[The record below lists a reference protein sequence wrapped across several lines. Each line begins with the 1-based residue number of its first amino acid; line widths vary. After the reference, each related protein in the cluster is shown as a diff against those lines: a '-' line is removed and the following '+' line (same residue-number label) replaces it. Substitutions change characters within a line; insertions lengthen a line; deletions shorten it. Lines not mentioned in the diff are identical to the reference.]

1 MTTSK
6 RIQMRQVLSRVSCI
20 ALVAMAGAAFS
31 SLPATA
37 QSVTQAEFDGAKA
50 RVNLSARLR
59 TLNEKL
65 AGSACRVSAN
75 PQNQDARTDLDAA
88 NKEYA
93 QIMKAL
99 RESDSA
105 IGIPTPERK
114 PRILSKIW
122 DIELQRVKVAYA
134 ANQILKD
141 VSVPANVDVISE
153 LTAADALASD
163 LGEIESEI
171 VARYTN
177 PNELLTG
184 DAFTIS
190 LMARQRK
197 ITQEIS
203 KLTCAVATKQPDF
216 GSLDELEDTM
226 GLFDRSLAALENGLP
241 AVGISPPPSEFIAE
255 RLSTLRAHWL
265 DISATAIAATKSAD
279 TLQASTE
286 TYDALHTEINNLVT
300 LYMLSTQ
307 GQDDLYT
314 VPLKNYAETKAA
326 KWMENPDLIAAL
338 KAQNAENAAIS
349 AERILALD
357 QQWRAEVKS
366 DGAQPL
372 VSSTMERPV
381 SKWLYEQQVLS
392 GGLVNEIFVMDNR
405 GLNVAQSAV
414 TSDYW
419 QGDEAKWQKTF
430 GDGSG
435 NVHIAEVEFD
445 DSTGTFQSQISM
457 AIRDPANGELIGAVT
472 IGVNVQ
478 LFL

>member
-1 MTTSK
+1 MTNSK
-6 RIQMRQVLSRVSCI
+6 LSEMRQALSRVSCI
-20 ALVAMAGAAFS
+20 ALVAMTGTTFS
-31 SLPATA
+31 ASFAEA
-37 QSVTQAEFDGAKA
+37 QAVTQVEFDGAKA

-59 TLNEKL
+59 TLNEKM
-65 AGSACRVSAN
+65 AGSACRVAADN
-75 PQNQDARTDLDAA
+75 QNQDARADLDAT

-93 QIMKAL
+93 QIMRAL
-99 RESDSA
+99 RESDIS
-105 IGIPTPERK
+105 IGVPTPERK

-122 DIELQRVKVAYA
+122 EIELQWVQVKYA
-134 ANQILKD
+134 ANQILQDDRIPKY
-141 VSVPANVDVISE
+141 VDVISK
-153 LTAADALASD
+153 LTAIDALAQD
-163 LGEIESEI
+163 LDEIESEI

-203 KLTCAVATKQPDF
+203 KLTCAVATNQPAF
-216 GSLDELEDTM
+216 GSLEKLEETM
-226 GLFDRSLAALENGLP
+226 GLFDRSLSALENGLP
-241 AVGISPPPSEFIAE
+241 AVGISPPPTQFVAD
-255 RLSTLRAHWL
+255 RLSNLRTEWL
-265 DISATAIAATKSAD
+265 QISNNAIAAAKSAD
-279 TLQASTE
+279 KLQATTD
-286 TYDALHTEINNLVT
+286 TYDAFHTEINNLVT

-307 GQDDLYT
+307 GQNDLYT
-314 VPLKNYAETKAA
+314 VPLKAYAENEVM
-326 KWMENPDLIAAL
+326 KWLEDPELIAAI
-338 KAQNAENAAIS
+338 KAQNLANASITAEKI
-349 AERILALD
+349 IALD

-366 DGAQPL
+366 DGEQQL
-372 VSSTMERPV
+372 VSATMALPV
-381 SKWLYEQQVLS
+381 SKWLYEKQILS
-392 GGLVNEIFVMDNR
+392 SGLINEIFVMDNR

-457 AIRDPANGELIGAVT
+457 PVRDPADGQMIGAVT